1 MERSKLHNRIT
12 KLSLAGL
19 CICLGLLIPY
29 FSGHAMGVPGS
40 VLLPMHI
47 PVLIAGLLLGY
58 RYGAICGF
66 VTPIVS
72 SLLTGMPALWPMLPM
87 MACELTTYGVVTG
100 ILRKKFKMPLYLSLI
115 GAMIA
120 GRIVSGIVYA
130 VIVMPASIT
139 PVMESVITTLMTGLP
154 GILIQLAIIPAAVK
168 LLERKVK
175 IEDADGD
182 ARGFAGAVM
191 EDAITKE

>member
-1 MERSKLHNRIT
+1 
-12 KLSLAGL
+12 
-19 CICLGLLIPY
+19 
-29 FSGHAMGVPGS
+29 MGVPGS

>member
-1 MERSKLHNRIT
+1 MGPSKLHYRIT
-12 KLSLAGL
+12 KLSLSGL

-29 FSGHAMGVPGS
+29 FTGHAIGVPGT

-66 VTPIVS
+66 ITPIVS
-72 SLLTGMPALWPMLPM
+72 SLLTGMPALWPTLPM
-87 MACELTTYGVVTG
+87 MACELTTYGVITG
-100 ILRKKFKMPLYLSLI
+100 ILRKKIKMPIYVSLI

-130 VIVMPASIT
+130 VIVMPANIT
-139 PVMESVITTLMTGLP
+139 PVIESVITTLITGLP
-154 GILIQLAIIPAAVK
+154 GILIQLVIIPAVVK

-175 IEDADGD
+175 IKDDAYHFGD
-182 ARGFAGAVM
+182 RQG
-191 EDAITKE
+191 ITKRKE